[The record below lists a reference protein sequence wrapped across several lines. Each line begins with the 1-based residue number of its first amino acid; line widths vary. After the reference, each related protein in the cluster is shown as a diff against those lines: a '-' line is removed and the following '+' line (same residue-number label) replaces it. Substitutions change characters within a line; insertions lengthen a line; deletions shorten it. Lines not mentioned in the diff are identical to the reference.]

1 VGRGKPERGPITG
14 PPGSGK
20 STFVLALK
28 KIAEKRRKLLVI
40 QAKDCRHEVI
50 KFQIPEQE
58 IVKRIS
64 SILQFTAYDGFRPA
78 FDILSTFNCDKLV
91 CLIETAEKVLKSDV
105 AIWITSRIKLLL
117 HKFFDGTNVIIP
129 TCLNDGDELVKRL
142 VIGIL
147 YAVRQ
152 FVSLPVVIDDAL
164 GFVVNESY
172 REAFIAMMRPFI
184 VSINRYLDSRDLLQ
198 FNPVIITPG
207 GAAGFYRLARPDSYT
222 IIFDSHR
229 WELKRKDVEK
239 IAYS

>member
-1 VGRGKPERGPITG
+1 M
-14 PPGSGK
+14 
-20 STFVLALK
+20 K

-40 QAKDCRHEVI
+40 QAKDCHKEAV

-78 FDILSTFNCDKLV
+78 FDILSTFSCDKLM
-91 CLIETAEKVLKSDV
+91 CLVETTEKVFKSDV
-105 AIWITSRIKLLL
+105 AIWITSRIKLLNKL
-117 HKFFDGTNVIIP
+117 FIDGNNVTIP

-142 VIGIL
+142 VVGIL

-152 FVSLPVVIDDAL
+152 FISLPIVLDDAL

-198 FNPVIITPG
+198 FNPIIVAPG
-207 GAAGFYRLARPDSYT
+207 GAAGFYRLAHPNKYVV
-222 IIFDSHR
+222 IFDDRR
-229 WELKRKDVEK
+229 WELHRREIEK